1 MGCHHRIKYFE
12 ELVQALIQGQGNT
25 YVEYNPPHVPGP
37 DKFPKRLVF
46 LGEGGLGLLLGS
58 LFCSGDW
65 AYGEETCAVSWGV
78 IAVSFPV
85 RLYLPYFICSIIEG
99 KIEKI
104 LQYFALNSDGFQIIL
119 TLFAEEARSSQWRMA
134 APRMMERM

>member
-37 DKFPKRLVF
+37 DKFAAF
-46 LGEGGLGLLLGS
+46 
-58 LFCSGDW
+58 FCSGDW

-85 RLYLPYFICSIIEG
+85 RLYLPYFICPIIEG

>member
-58 LFCSGDW
+58 LFLFGGLGVWGGDLR
-65 AYGEETCAVSWGV
+65 GFLGSHSCFLSCPAVS
-78 IAVSFPV
+78 AVFYM
-85 RLYLPYFICSIIEG
+85 LYYRR
-99 KIEKI
+99 K
-104 LQYFALNSDGFQIIL
+104 D
-119 TLFAEEARSSQWRMA
+119 
-134 APRMMERM
+134 